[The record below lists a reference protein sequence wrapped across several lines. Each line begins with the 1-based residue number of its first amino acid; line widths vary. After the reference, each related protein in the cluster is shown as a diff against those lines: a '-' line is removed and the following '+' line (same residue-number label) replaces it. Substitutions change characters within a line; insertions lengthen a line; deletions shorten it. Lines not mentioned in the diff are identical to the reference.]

1 MKKVLIAV
9 LCIILV
15 FVLIYILDKNIVVK
29 NNNDINI
36 VTSFYPVY
44 IATLNITDGVD
55 NVTVTNLT
63 DNVTGCLHD
72 YTLTTEQMVK
82 LSNCD
87 AFVINGAG
95 MENFIDKVVANYSNL
110 NVIDSSK
117 GISLIYDEE
126 HDETNSH
133 IFASV
138 SNHILQVKNITEELC
153 KIDSVH
159 KNEYEE
165 NRDKYIAELEKLHKD
180 ITECTS
186 NIDNKNIVTYH
197 EAFDYFARE
206 YDLNVVATIEEEHGK
221 MPSAKEVAE
230 LTEKIK
236 SQNVKAIF
244 VEPDSSLKLAE
255 TISKETGAKIYTLNP
270 VTSGNK
276 TKTAYI
282 DIMKGNIEVLK
293 EAL

>member
-29 NNNDINI
+29 NNNELNI

-82 LSNCD
+82 ISNCD
-87 AFVINGAG
+87 AFIINGAG
-95 MENFIDKVVANYSNL
+95 MENFIDKVVANYTNL

-117 GISLIYDEE
+117 GISLIHDEE

-133 IFASV
+133 IFVSV

-159 KNEYEE
+159 KSEYEE
-165 NRDKYIAELEKLHKD
+165 NRDKYIAELEKLHLE
-180 ITECTS
+180 ITECIS

>member
-1 MKKVLIAV
+1 
-9 LCIILV
+9 
-15 FVLIYILDKNIVVK
+15 
-29 NNNDINI
+29 
-36 VTSFYPVY
+36 
-44 IATLNITDGVD
+44 
-55 NVTVTNLT
+55 
-63 DNVTGCLHD
+63 
-72 YTLTTEQMVK
+72 MVK
-82 LSNCD
+82 ISNCD
-87 AFVINGAG
+87 AFIINGAG
-95 MENFIDKVVANYSNL
+95 MENFIDKVVANYTNL

-117 GISLIYDEE
+117 GISLIHDEE

-133 IFASV
+133 IFVSV

-159 KNEYEE
+159 KSEYEE
-165 NRDKYIAELEKLHKD
+165 NRDKYIAELEKLHLE
-180 ITECTS
+180 ITECIS